1 MTRILRNLKI
11 GQRLALGFGLMLAM
25 VVTVSVLSLS
35 RLSELK
41 TNMDDIVNVRHEE
54 ARAAHEMYG
63 AINRSSASVR
73 DLILLPAQRDAVV
86 RELADARQTYDAEE
100 KKLTQL
106 LVNPSPRERDLL
118 AQIHQ
123 KKELAR
129 PLADQVGKLV
139 REGLLAEATR
149 VLSQESLPSQKSW
162 IEAVRLLSDHEEQQ
176 AAEISAGVRKNY
188 DAMWWVLMGC
198 TALAILFGVLMAW
211 LLTLSITQP
220 IAEAVTLAETLAN
233 GDLTQQVTSE
243 ARDEPGMLLAAL
255 GGMTHALSGL
265 VFKVRSNSD
274 AIASGSGQ
282 IANGNEDLSQRT
294 EEQASSL
301 QETAASMEQLNG
313 TVRNT
318 ADTARQASQL
328 ATAASQAAMDGG
340 RVVSEV
346 VSTMEGISVSSRR
359 ISDIIGVIDGI
370 AFQTN
375 ILALNAAVEAA
386 RAGEQGRGFAVVA
399 GEVRSL
405 AQRSAEAAREIKGLI
420 GESVSKVEGGSK
432 LVADAGR
439 TMNDIVAQVK
449 RVSDMIGEISSAAQE
464 QTQGIAQVGQAVTQ
478 LDQVTQQNAA
488 LVEQLAAAAGSLK
501 SRAGELVGSV
511 QQFKLGGD
519 PVVGMLRAQPA
530 LEPAVVPRT
539 VRSTPALSHKPAP
552 STAVRSG
559 LPAPAPATPKASL
572 SANSGGHSGAAVTP
586 SAAADD
592 DWTQF

>member
-1 MTRILRNLKI
+1 MTSILRTLKI

-25 VVTVSVLSLS
+25 LVGMAALSLDRIS
-35 RLSELK
+35 TLK
-41 TNMDDIVNVRHEE
+41 ASMDDIVNVRH
-54 ARAAHEMYG
+54 AHASAAHDMYG

-73 DLILLPAQRDAVV
+73 DLILFTTPSQREQVLRD
-86 RELADARQTYDAEE
+86 LGDARNTYDEAE
-100 KKLTQL
+100 KKLLRLMPDPTA
-106 LVNPSPRERDLL
+106 RERELL
-118 AQIHQ
+118 GLIE
-123 KKELAR
+123 KRKGVAR
-129 PLADQVGKLV
+129 PIADNVGRLV
-139 REGLLAEATR
+139 RSEQITDATR
-149 VLSQESLPSQKSW
+149 ILSEESLPAQKSW
-162 IEAVRLLSDHEEQQ
+162 IEAVRQLSEYEEQQ
-176 AAEISAGVRKNY
+176 AAAIAELVRQDYVDMRTAMLLAAG
-188 DAMWWVLMGC
+188 
-198 TALAILFGVLMAW
+198 LAALFGVAAAW
-211 LLTLSITQP
+211 LLTVSITRP
-220 IAEAVTLAETLAN
+220 IAQAVQVAETLAS
-233 GDLTQQVTSE
+233 GDLSTTVP
-243 ARDEPGMLLAAL
+243 AGGRDEPGQLLSAL
-255 GGMTHALSGL
+255 GKMTEGLAGL
-265 VFKVRSNSD
+265 VARVRSNSD

-294 EEQASSL
+294 EQQASSL
-301 QETAASMEQLNG
+301 QQTAASMEELNG

-328 ATAASQAAMDGG
+328 ATAASQAAVDGG
-340 RVVSEV
+340 RVVDEV
-346 VSTMEGISVSSRR
+346 VSTMEGISTSSRR

-420 GESVSKVEGGSK
+420 GESVQKVEGGSK

-439 TMNDIVAQVK
+439 TMGDIVAQVK

-488 LVEQLAAAAGSLK
+488 LVEQLSAAAGSLK

-511 QQFKLGGD
+511 QQFKLSGSQCAAVES
-519 PVVGMLRAQPA
+519 PVLPVLARPQ
-530 LEPAVVPRT
+530 RT
-539 VRSTPALSHKPAP
+539 AHAPLVRSNPPRLSVEK
-552 STAVRSG
+552 START
-559 LPAPAPATPKASL
+559 AP
-572 SANSGGHSGAAVTP
+572 V
-586 SAAADD
+586 AADD

>member
-1 MTRILRNLKI
+1 MTSLLRNLKI

-25 VVTVSVLSLS
+25 VVSMSALSLN

-41 TNMDDIVNVRHEE
+41 MSMDDIVNVRHEH
-54 ARAAHEMYG
+54 ARAAHDMYG

-73 DLILLPAQRDAVV
+73 DLILFTGPGQRDQVQ
-86 RELADARQTYDAEE
+86 RELTEARNAYDEAE
-100 KKLTQL
+100 KKLIQL
-106 LVNPSPRERDLL
+106 MPNPTAREQAL
-118 AQIHQ
+118 IGTIQ
-123 KKELAR
+123 KRKETAR
-129 PLADQVGKLV
+129 PLADNVG
-139 REGLLAEATR
+139 RLAKNDQAADATR
-149 VLSQESLPSQKSW
+149 MLSEETLPAQKSW
-162 IEAVRLLSDHEEQQ
+162 IESVRQLSEHEEQQ
-176 AAEISAGVRKNY
+176 ATDIATAVRKNY
-188 DAMWWVLMGC
+188 DSMQVVLVSS
-198 TALAILFGVLMAW
+198 TALAVLFGIAAAW
-211 LLTLSITQP
+211 LLTLSITRP
-220 IAEAVTLAETLAN
+220 IAQAVTVAETLAS
-233 GDLTQQVTSE
+233 GDLSTKVPVGS
-243 ARDEPGMLLAAL
+243 RDEPGQLLVAL
-255 GGMTHALSGL
+255 GKMTDALSGL
-265 VFKVRSNSD
+265 VSRVRTNSD

-294 EEQASSL
+294 EQQASSL
-301 QETAASMEQLNG
+301 QQTAASMEQLNG

-328 ATAASQAAMDGG
+328 ATAASQAAVDGG
-340 RVVSEV
+340 RVVDEV
-346 VSTMEGISVSSRR
+346 VTTMEGISVSSRR

-439 TMNDIVAQVK
+439 TMGDIVAQVK

-488 LVEQLAAAAGSLK
+488 LVEELAAAAGSLK

-511 QQFKLGGD
+511 QQFKISGDVAGGFA
-519 PVVGMLRAQPA
+519 VAQ
-530 LEPAVVPRT
+530 
-539 VRSTPALSHKPAP
+539 TPAARVAHNQTTAKKPAP
-552 STAVRSG
+552 STQVRAA
-559 LPAPAPATPKASL
+559 LPAPVLHAKSPVAS
-572 SANSGGHSGAAVTP
+572 V
-586 SAAADD
+586 ADD

>member
-25 VVTVSVLSLS
+25 VVSVSVLSLS

-41 TNMDDIVNVRHEE
+41 NNMDDIVNVRHEH

-73 DLILLPAQRDAVV
+73 DLILLTGQRDLVQ
-86 RELADARQTYDAEE
+86 RELTDARQTYDEAE
-100 KKLTQL
+100 KRLISL
-106 LVNPSPRERDLL
+106 LANPSARER
-118 AQIHQ
+118 
-123 KKELAR
+123 ELVANIQLRKDTAR
-129 PLADQVGKLV
+129 PLADNVAKLA
-139 REGLLAEATR
+139 RGDQLADATR
-149 VLSQESLPSQKSW
+149 VLSQESLPAQKAW
-162 IEAVRLLSDHEEQQ
+162 IEAVRKLSDHEEQQ
-176 AAEISAGVRKNY
+176 AAEIAASVRKSY
-188 DAMWWVLMGC
+188 ETMRWVLVTA
-198 TALAILFGVLMAW
+198 TALAVLFGVVAAW
-211 LLTLSITQP
+211 LLTLSITRP
-220 IAEAVTLAETLAN
+220 IAEAVNVAETLAS
-233 GDLTQQVTSE
+233 GDLSQRVNSNG
-243 ARDEPGMLLAAL
+243 RDEPGQLLAAL
-255 GGMTHALSGL
+255 ERMTQALSGL
-265 VFKVRSNSD
+265 VFQVRSNSD

-294 EEQASSL
+294 EQQASSL
-301 QETAASMEQLNG
+301 QETAASMEQLSG

-328 ATAASQAAMDGG
+328 ATAASQAAVDGG
-340 RVVSEV
+340 RVVDEV

-439 TMNDIVAQVK
+439 TMSDIVAQVK

-464 QTQGIAQVGQAVTQ
+464 QNQGIAQVGQAVTQ

-488 LVEQLAAAAGSLK
+488 LVEELAAAAGSLK
-501 SRAGELVGSV
+501 SRAGDLVGSV

-519 PVVGMLRAQPA
+519 ANIALTQVKHVPTVSPA
-530 LEPAVVPRT
+530 ARPGRVTSVSNHPSAPSSP
-539 VRSTPALSHKPAP
+539 VRSALPAPTAPAP
-552 STAVRSG
+552 SSAPKVPVTA
-559 LPAPAPATPKASL
+559 T
-572 SANSGGHSGAAVTP
+572 GAG
-586 SAAADD
+586 DD

>member
-1 MTRILRNLKI
+1 MTSILRTFKI

-25 VVTVSVLSLS
+25 LVGMAALSLDRIS
-35 RLSELK
+35 TLK
-41 TNMDDIVNVRHEE
+41 ASMDDIVNVRH
-54 ARAAHEMYG
+54 AHASAAHDMYS

-73 DLILLPAQRDAVV
+73 DLILFTTPVQREQVLRD
-86 RELADARQTYDAEE
+86 LADARSTYDEAE
-100 KKLTQL
+100 KKLLRLMPDPT
-106 LVNPSPRERDLL
+106 PRERGLL
-118 AQIHQ
+118 GLIE
-123 KKELAR
+123 KRKGTAR
-129 PLADQVGKLV
+129 PIADNVGRLV
-139 REGLLAEATR
+139 RAEQLAEATR
-149 VLSQESLPSQKSW
+149 VLSDESLPAQKSW
-162 IEAVRLLSDHEEQQ
+162 IEAVRQLSEYEEQQ
-176 AAEISAGVRKNY
+176 AAAIAELVRQNYVDMRTAMLVAAG
-188 DAMWWVLMGC
+188 
-198 TALAILFGVLMAW
+198 LAALFGVAAAW
-211 LLTLSITQP
+211 LLTVSITRP
-220 IAEAVTLAETLAN
+220 IAQAVQVAETLAS
-233 GDLTQQVTSE
+233 GDLSTSIP
-243 ARDEPGMLLAAL
+243 AGGRDEPGQLLSAL
-255 GGMTHALSGL
+255 GRMTEGLAGL
-265 VFKVRSNSD
+265 VSRVRSNSD

-294 EEQASSL
+294 EQQASSL
-301 QETAASMEQLNG
+301 QQTAASMEQLNG

-328 ATAASQAAMDGG
+328 ATAASQAAVDGG
-340 RVVSEV
+340 RVVDEV
-346 VSTMEGISVSSRR
+346 VSTMEGISTSSRR

-420 GESVSKVEGGSK
+420 GESVQKVEGGSK

-439 TMNDIVAQVK
+439 TMGDIVAQVK

-488 LVEQLAAAAGSLK
+488 LVEELAAAAGSLK

-511 QQFKLGGD
+511 QQFKISGDVAGGIALTSTLA
-519 PVVGMLRAQPA
+519 PTPSPA
-530 LEPAVVPRT
+530 ARVTRSQVPAK
-539 VRSTPALSHKPAP
+539 KPAP
-552 STAVRSG
+552 STQVRSA
-559 LPAPAPATPKASL
+559 LPAPASHAKSPVAS
-572 SANSGGHSGAAVTP
+572 G
-586 SAAADD
+586 ADD

>member
-1 MTRILRNLKI
+1 MTRFLRNLKI
-11 GQRLALGFGLMLAM
+11 GQRLALGFGLMLVM
-25 VVTVSVLSLS
+25 VISVSALSMS

-41 TNMDDIVNVRHEE
+41 NNMDDIVNVRHEHT
-54 ARAAHEMYG
+54 RAAHEMYG

-73 DLILLPAQRDAVV
+73 DLILLTGQRDLVQ
-86 RELADARQTYDAEE
+86 RELTDARQTYDEAE
-100 KKLTQL
+100 KKLTAS
-106 LVNPSPRERDLL
+106 LVNPSARERELL
-118 AQIHQ
+118 ANIQLR
-123 KKELAR
+123 KDTAR
-129 PLADQVGKLV
+129 PLADNVAKLV
-139 REGLLAEATR
+139 QGEQLAEATR
-149 VLSQESLPSQKSW
+149 VLSQESLPAQKSW
-162 IEAVRLLSDHEEQQ
+162 IDSVRQLSEHEEQQ
-176 AAEISAGVRKNY
+176 AAEIVAAVRKNY
-188 DAMWWVLMGC
+188 DTMRWVLVSA
-198 TALAILFGVLMAW
+198 TTLAVLFGVVAAW
-211 LLTLSITQP
+211 LLTLSITRP
-220 IAEAVTLAETLAN
+220 IAEAVTVAETLAS
-233 GDLTQQVTSE
+233 GDLSKQITSDG
-243 ARDEPGMLLAAL
+243 RDEPGQLLVAL
-255 GGMTHALSGL
+255 GRMTQALSGL
-265 VFKVRSNSD
+265 VFQVRSNSD

-294 EEQASSL
+294 EQQASSL

-328 ATAASQAAMDGG
+328 ATAASQAAVDGG
-340 RVVSEV
+340 KVVDEV

-439 TMNDIVAQVK
+439 TMGDIVAQVK

-488 LVEQLAAAAGSLK
+488 LVEELAAAAGSLK
-501 SRAGELVGSV
+501 SRAGDLVGSV
-511 QQFKLGGD
+511 QRFKLGDGLSATS
-519 PVVGMLRAQPA
+519 PMVQGTSVSAA
-530 LEPAVVPRT
+530 
-539 VRSTPALSHKPAP
+539 TPALRPTRVAPAPDHKPTP
-552 STAVRSG
+552 STPVRSA
-559 LPAPAPATPKASL
+559 LPAPTS
-572 SANSGGHSGAAVTP
+572 P
-586 SAAADD
+586 SAGKAPVASVSSAPADD

>member
-1 MTRILRNLKI
+1 MTRLLRNLKI

-25 VVTVSVLSLS
+25 VVSMSALSLN

-41 TNMDDIVNVRHEE
+41 LSMDDIVNVRHEH
-54 ARAAHEMYG
+54 ARAAHDMYG

-73 DLILLPAQRDAVV
+73 DLILFTAPGQRDQVL
-86 RELADARQTYDAEE
+86 RELTEARTAYDAAE
-100 KKLTQL
+100 KKLIQL
-106 LVNPSPRERDLL
+106 MPNPTAREQTLIATIQTR
-118 AQIHQ
+118 
-123 KKELAR
+123 KEAAR
-129 PLADQVGKLV
+129 PLADNVG
-139 REGLLAEATR
+139 RLAKSDQATEATR
-149 VLSQESLPSQKSW
+149 ILADESLPAQKSW
-162 IEAVRLLSDHEEQQ
+162 IEAVRQLSEYEEQQ
-176 AAEISAGVRKNY
+176 AADIAAAVRKNY
-188 DAMWWVLMGC
+188 DGMQTVLVLS
-198 TALAILFGVLMAW
+198 TALAVLFGIVAAW
-211 LLTLSITQP
+211 LLTLSITRP
-220 IAEAVTLAETLAN
+220 IAQAVTVAETLAS
-233 GDLTQQVTSE
+233 GDLSAKVPAGS
-243 ARDEPGMLLAAL
+243 RDEPGQLLAAL
-255 GGMTHALSGL
+255 GKMTDALSGL
-265 VFKVRSNSD
+265 VSQVRTNSD

-294 EEQASSL
+294 EQQASSL
-301 QETAASMEQLNG
+301 QQTAASMEQLNG

-328 ATAASQAAMDGG
+328 ATAASQAAVDGG
-340 RVVSEV
+340 RVVDEV
-346 VSTMEGISVSSRR
+346 VTTMEGISVSSRR

-439 TMNDIVAQVK
+439 TMGDIVAQVK

-488 LVEQLAAAAGSLK
+488 LVEELAAAAGSLK

-511 QQFKLGGD
+511 QQFKISGD
-519 PVVGMLRAQPA
+519 VADGSGVTPTPVAHAPRSPA
-530 LEPAVVPRT
+530 PVKKPVPST
-539 VRSTPALSHKPAP
+539 QVRSAMPTPAAAAKSSVA
-552 STAVRSG
+552 SG
-559 LPAPAPATPKASL
+559 
-572 SANSGGHSGAAVTP
+572 
-586 SAAADD
+586 ADD

>member
-149 VLSQESLPSQKSW
+149 VLSQESLPAQKSW

-188 DAMWWVLMGC
+188 DAMRWVLMGC